1 MNVCFVIKLKLRW
14 YKQLNQSDFK
24 YLANRADSSG
34 GVVLIALARELAIS
48 E

>member
-1 MNVCFVIKLKLRW
+1 MLLKPKTTKLDL
-14 YKQLNQSDFK
+14 K
-24 YLANRADSSG
+24 YLANRVDSSG